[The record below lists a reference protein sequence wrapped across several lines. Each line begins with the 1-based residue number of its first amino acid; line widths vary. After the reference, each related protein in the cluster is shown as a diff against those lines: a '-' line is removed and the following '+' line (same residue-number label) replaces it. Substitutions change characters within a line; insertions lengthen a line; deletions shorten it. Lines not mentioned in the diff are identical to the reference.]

1 MATMFDRRLLP
12 SDLVHPYCHVNT
24 YTNCYALIMEP
35 INGEDMW
42 QQIGLPT
49 ALPPQVRVLIGRP
62 KKVRRRENDEA
73 PKPHKLK
80 RTNTS
85 LRCDMCGTFRQN
97 KRECQNMTIP
107 KLDPPPKKPKV
118 MTSTKKKNTA
128 TSTSKQTQPSNT
140 QQSHT
145 QPPKT
150 SNMHTQQSQ
159 TQAPTTA
166 KGGFRPKLL
175 IKSKGLQWKGKQ
187 AITQQQLQDVV
198 KNASGKKTN

>member
-1 MATMFDRRLLP
+1 MSWVFTILFDR
-12 SDLVHPYCHVNT
+12 
-24 YTNCYALIMEP
+24 
-35 INGEDMW
+35 
-42 QQIGLPT
+42 
-49 ALPPQVRVLIGRP
+49 
-62 KKVRRRENDEA
+62 
-73 PKPHKLK
+73 K

-150 SNMHTQQSQ
+150 SNMHTPLP
-159 TQAPTTA
+159 APD
-166 KGGFRPKLL
+166 KIL
-175 IKSKGLQWKGKQ
+175 
-187 AITQQQLQDVV
+187 
-198 KNASGKKTN
+198 KKP